1 MIISYN
7 KIKIIIKWK
16 NRTLILIK
24 NLKNKKIKKKK
35 KKKKKKQR
43 KRTYT

>member
-35 KKKKKKQR
+35 NKEKEPIHK
-43 KRTYT
+43 

>member
-35 KKKKKKQR
+35 KKEKEPIHK
-43 KRTYT
+43 